1 MGAPIGR
8 YVPPQGVPQIL
19 RRLDHVIF
27 RALRGKPFSR
37 PYFGKAPA
45 LAARYDRLAS
55 AVHSS
60 FLQKLP
66 EFTDTRR
73 TCAGHPFGW
82 RRFATPG
89 FNY

>member
-1 MGAPIGR
+1 LHR
-8 YVPPQGVPQIL
+8 FTYLTVS
-19 RRLDHVIF
+19 
-27 RALRGKPFSR
+27 ALSGKHFSR
-37 PYFGKAPA
+37 PYFAKAPA

-66 EFTDTRR
+66 EFTDTRT